1 MVRGIARRTHL
12 ALLSAG
18 AAAGTKPLLI
28 ARLRGEEPPA
38 SHQKRNAGPARG
50 AAAGK
55 SPAAKRN
62 ALVSL
67 GDSGDDDDGS
77 DKSDD
82 DSDDDALAARP
93 SKGVHAKRQKLFAT
107 GADSPLSES
116 SSRSGERD
124 ECAIA

>member
-67 GDSGDDDDGS
+67 GDDDGS

-93 SKGVHAKRQKLFAT
+93 SKGMHAKRQKLFAT